1 MEKRTVMLPTLNER
15 TYNFAAV
22 RRTTRIKELAVSC
35 LLSEKWDYVFL
46 AALTLFIFWLFAG
59 RFSSLGT
66 KVDWLSQHVVFPE
79 YFRQQFYET
88 GNLFPE
94 FAPNIGA
101 GENIYYFSYYGF
113 LSPVVL
119 FSYFLPGLAM
129 ERYMLG
135 ASVLSLMTAVLLF
148 YRWLKNHGFSRSIS
162 FFCSLIFLLAGPM
175 IYHTCKQVM
184 FVNYMPFLCLGLLG
198 IDRYFEKGKRGLF
211 LFSVFLMIMTSFYFS
226 VGGILAQILYGLYRY
241 VEIKGEKKE
250 KIRLKSFLKDGVL
263 FLLPIFTAVLM
274 SSILLIPTAFTLGGR
289 AGRSQGSEISLSSLL
304 IPTVKTDLFFY
315 GYYGLGLTTLGL
327 TILFTGIMTGF
338 RRKGA
343 LHLRAQERVLFW
355 GLGILLFFPLFS
367 CLLNG
372 GLYVRAKAMIPFL
385 PLVCYSFAWYAKKLK
400 NREIPFITAILPYGM
415 TILGLFLKRTEVEG
429 NLLSNGLDK
438 MVPNALLIESVLM
451 LFLFVFY
458 WKWRRESLLLVPSVL
473 LLFLLPCMLS
483 FLPDSGYALKE
494 ELTTEELYAEISA
507 EEIKEQIVDISG
519 QEKGFYRMEQQG
531 SAEENLAD
539 INRIWAG
546 KQYIS
551 SLYSSTEHKG
561 YQKFRSEVFETEEP
575 YRSFNIQPVSKNPIF
590 QKMMGVKYILKHS
603 KEGWNFSE
611 NTLAAPILYGSSR
624 VIEENAY
631 EKLSFPYNQT
641 ALAEYAVIEKDEKDV
656 SHLSVKDW
664 EEHLKEEVSPAFIEI
679 PECAQ
684 EGTQIEKT
692 ESGWKIKTKE
702 VYQTK
707 VSIGPFVSNEAY
719 GTKEKDWAEENGA
732 EEDISEDTE
741 QILFLRFRVQNYK
754 KNKDLKISV
763 NGMQNKQAAAN
774 HIYKNENEW
783 FVYGLPLET
792 GAAEAVVAFGAGE
805 YEILDVTCYFGTSC
819 EGWQDLYESDFTVD
833 WEKTKGNVISG
844 NIRMNQ
850 TGYLISSIPYEEAF
864 SVFVD
869 GRKVKNEKV
878 NTAFLGCILT
888 KGKHYIEIYYHAPGF
903 FLGKLLSISGWIL
916 AMILIFIQ
924 RLHSFVECA
933 IVHMNVKSVCLNKT
947 GK

>member
-15 TYNFAAV
+15 TYHLVTV
-22 RRTTRIKELAVSC
+22 RRTARTKELAVSC

-46 AALTLFIFWLFAG
+46 AALTLFLFWLFAG
-59 RFSSLGT
+59 RFSGLGT
-66 KVDWLSQHVVFPE
+66 KVDWLSQHTVFPE

-148 YRWLKNHGFSRSIS
+148 YRWLKNRGFSRSIS
-162 FFCSLIFLLAGPM
+162 FLCSLIFLLAGPM

-184 FVNYMPFLCLGLLG
+184 FVNYMPFLCLSFLG
-198 IDRYFEKGKRGLF
+198 VDRYFEKGKRGLF
-211 LFSVFLMIMTSFYFS
+211 LFSVFLMIMISFYFS
-226 VGGILAQILYGLYRY
+226 VGGILALILYGLYRY
-241 VEIKGEKKE
+241 VEIKGERNE
-250 KIRLKSFLKDGVL
+250 KIRLKSFFKDGFL

-274 SSILLIPTAFTLGGR
+274 SSILLVPTAFTLGAR
-289 AGRSQGSEISLSSLL
+289 ASRSQGSGNSLIALF
-304 IPTVKTDLFFY
+304 IPSVKTDLFFY
-315 GYYGLGLTTLGL
+315 GYYGIGLTTLGL
-327 TILFTGIMTGF
+327 TILFTGILTGF

-355 GLGILLFFPLFS
+355 GLGILLFFPFFC

-385 PLVCYSFAWYAKKLK
+385 PLICYCFAWYVKKLK

-415 TILGLFLKRTEVEG
+415 TILCLFLMRTEVKSD
-429 NLLSNGLDK
+429 LLSNGLDK
-438 MVPNALLIESVLM
+438 IVPNALLIESVL
-451 LFLFVFY
+451 LLLLFVFY
-458 WKWRRESLLLVPSVL
+458 WKWRKENLLLVPSVL
-473 LLFLLPCMLS
+473 LLFLLSCILS

-494 ELTTEELYAEISA
+494 ELAAEELYAEISA
-507 EEIKEQIVDISG
+507 EEIKEQIVDVSG
-519 QEKGFYRMEQQG
+519 QEEGFYRMEQQG

-539 INRIWAG
+539 INRIWTG

-551 SLYSSTEHKG
+551 SLYSSTEHKE
-561 YQKFRSEVFETEEP
+561 YQKFRSKVFEVEEP

-590 QKMMGVKYILKHS
+590 QKVMGVKYILKHS
-603 KEGWNFSE
+603 KDGWGFSE
-611 NTLAAPILYGSSR
+611 NTLAAPVLFGSSR
-624 VIEENAY
+624 VIEESAY
-631 EKLSFPYNQT
+631 EKLPFPYNQT
-641 ALAEYAVIEKDEKDV
+641 ALAEYAVTNQEEQAGNSIP
-656 SHLSVKDW
+656 VKNW
-664 EEHLKEEVSPAFIEI
+664 EQHLKEEVSEAFIEI

-684 EGTQIEKT
+684 KGTRIERT

-702 VYQTK
+702 AYQTK
-707 VSIGPFVSNEAY
+707 ASIGPLVSNEAY
-719 GTKEKDWAEENGA
+719 GTEEM
-732 EEDISEDTE
+732 
-741 QILFLRFRVQNYK
+741 LFLRFHVQNNK

-763 NGMQNKQAAAN
+763 NGMQNKQAAEN

-783 FVYGLPLET
+783 FVYGLPLEPGT
-792 GAAEAVVAFGAGE
+792 TEVVISFGAGE
-805 YEILDVTCYFGTSC
+805 YEISDVACYFGTSC

-844 NIRMNQ
+844 NICMNQ
-850 TGYLISSIPYEEAF
+850 AGYLISSIPYEETF

-869 GRKVKNEKV
+869 GKKVKNEKV
-878 NTAFLGCILT
+878 NTAFLGCVLT
-888 KGKHYIEIYYHAPGF
+888 KGEHQVEIRFHASGF
-903 FLGKLLSISGWIL
+903 FLGKILSVFGCVL
-916 AMILIFIQ
+916 ALVLIFIQ

-933 IVHMNVKSVCLNKT
+933 IVHMDMKKVCLDKT